1 MTALLVLPLAL
12 PLATAVATLL
22 LRRSVRAQEA
32 VGTAGAALHLAG
44 GAALLAAV
52 LDGEVLAVQG
62 GGWPAPFGI
71 SLVAD
76 VFSAVMVVLT
86 GLMGLCALLFARR
99 TVDAARKA
107 AGFHPLVQVLLMGV
121 SGAFL
126 TGDLFNLYVW
136 FEVMLMASFVL
147 LALGGE
153 RPQLEGG
160 LKYVTLNLV
169 ASAIFLAAVG
179 ILYGTAGTLN
189 MADLATVLPGTAS
202 PGVVAAVAAL
212 FLVAFGVKAALFP
225 FFFWL
230 PASYHTP
237 PVAVTALFA
246 GLLTKVGVYALV
258 RVFTLVFT
266 ADADVIRA
274 LLLPVAG
281 LTMLTGVLGAA
292 AQYDVRKI
300 LAFHIVSQIGYMAMG
315 LALGTPLALAGVVL
329 FLVHN
334 ILAKTGLFLVAGA
347 MERIKG
353 SFELREIGG
362 LWRER
367 PFLSAVF
374 LVSALSLAGI
384 PPLPGFWGKYL
395 LVRAGLEAGSWEIVA
410 VSLLVSVL
418 TMFSMTK
425 IWAEGFWKADPRGE
439 GAPAPVRL
447 PLSMVVPTV
456 LLPALSLL
464 AGLGAPWVV
473 RVCLAAAG
481 QLSVP
486 TAYLRAV
493 LGG

>member
-1 MTALLVLPLAL
+1 VTALLVLPLAL

-22 LRRSVRAQEA
+22 LRRSVRAQEM

-107 AGFHPLVQVLLMGV
+107 VGFHPLVQVLLMGV

-189 MADLATVLPGTAS
+189 MADLSTVLPGTAS
-202 PGVVAAVAAL
+202 PGVVTAVAAL

-258 RVFTLVFT
+258 RVFTLVFI

-274 LLLPVAG
+274 LLLPVSG

-367 PFLSAVF
+367 PFLSVVF

-439 GAPAPVRL
+439 AAPAPVRL
-447 PLSMVVPTV
+447 PVSMVVPTV